1 MGNPALAGRVSAIIQ
16 DPKSWV
22 VTGTEGMFA
31 YPQGEEE
38 NVETVGES
46 LKSAAKLIV
55 QALARLLVGV

>member
-1 MGNPALAGRVSAIIQ
+1 MQ

-31 YPQGEEE
+31 YPQVEEE

-55 QALARLLVGV
+55 HALARMLVGI